1 MKMPIQNPEK
11 WVRLTQARES
21 KNMSQRA
28 LADIIGVDP
37 VSMNRWEHGN
47 SRPDWDNLRKLSKA
61 LGVTIDYLLSNDDM
75 ELFDAEETATLLNAA
90 MIINKKVAKK

>member
-1 MKMPIQNPEK
+1 MPIQNPEK

-75 ELFDAEETATLLNAA
+75 ELFDAEETATLLHAA
-90 MIINKKVAKK
+90 SILSRKVVTK

>member
-1 MKMPIQNPEK
+1 MPIQNPEK
-11 WVRLTQARES
+11 WARLTQARES

-75 ELFDAEETATLLNAA
+75 ELFDAEETATLLSAA
-90 MIINKKVAKK
+90 KIIKSKVTEK

>member
-75 ELFDAEETATLLNAA
+75 ELFDAGETEAILNAVR
-90 MIINKKVAKK
+90 ILQRKVKKK

>member
-1 MKMPIQNPEK
+1 MPIQNPEK

-28 LADIIGVDP
+28 LADMIGVDP
-37 VSMNRWEHGN
+37 VSVNRWEHGN
-47 SRPDWDNLRKLSKA
+47 SRPDWDNLRKISMA

-75 ELFDAEETATLLNAA
+75 ELFDAGETEAILNAVR
-90 MIINKKVAKK
+90 ILQRKVKKK